1 MVNVKQY
8 FSWFGTVSSI
18 LGAWLLPLGFVG
30 FAYICFTLGSGTW
43 LVIGIADKNRPL
55 IVLNLAFF
63 GANCLGL
70 YKVFL

>member
-1 MVNVKQY
+1 MKNKI
-8 FSWFGTVSSI
+8 SWFGTLASI
-18 LGAWLLPLGFVG
+18 LGAWLMPLGFIEM
-30 FAYICFTLGSGTW
+30 AYICFSLGSASW
-43 LVIGIADKNRPL
+43 LFIGIADNNRAM

>member
-1 MVNVKQY
+1 MKQY
-8 FSWFGTVSSI
+8 FSWFGTISSI
-18 LGAWLLPLGFVG
+18 LGAWLLPLGFEHI
-30 FAYICFTLGSGTW
+30 AYIHFSLGSGTW
-43 LVIGIADKNRPL
+43 LAIGIVDKNRPL